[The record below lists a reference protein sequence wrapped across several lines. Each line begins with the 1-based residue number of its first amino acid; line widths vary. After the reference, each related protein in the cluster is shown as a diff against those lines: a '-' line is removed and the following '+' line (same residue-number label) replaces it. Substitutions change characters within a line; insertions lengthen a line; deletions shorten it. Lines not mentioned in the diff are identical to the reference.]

1 MLVDHFGRRSHLTGD
16 PQRIKPLAQVF
27 CREGVARLMW
37 VPIFELSL
45 CSIIA
50 SGIFGQLE
58 GSRFPSDV
66 SS

>member
-1 MLVDHFGRRSHLTGD
+1 
-16 PQRIKPLAQVF
+16 VF
-27 CREGVARLMW
+27 CREGVARLIW

-66 SS
+66 CREILVKLRLLEPHE